1 MPPYLSVGAGNSSR
15 EKGAC
20 SSPGQSQFVVPDQWV
35 DNEWGQVLPAGHSL
49 APEYSLGP

>member
-1 MPPYLSVGAGNSSR
+1 MPLNLSVGGGNSSR

-35 DNEWGQVLPAGHSL
+35 DNEWGGKFSL
-49 APEYSLGP
+49 QGPP

>member
-1 MPPYLSVGAGNSSR
+1 MPLNLSVGGGNSSR

-35 DNEWGQVLPAGHSL
+35 DNEWGGGKFSL
-49 APEYSLGP
+49 QGPP